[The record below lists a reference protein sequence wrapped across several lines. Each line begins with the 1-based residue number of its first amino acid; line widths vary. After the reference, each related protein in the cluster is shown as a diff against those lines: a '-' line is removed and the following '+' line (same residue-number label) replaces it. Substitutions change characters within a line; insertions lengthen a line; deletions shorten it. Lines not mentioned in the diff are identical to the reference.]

1 MISDV
6 QNKMGRGLPI
16 NSLLILL
23 MLKQERRADLKR
35 LTKELHLTEARL
47 KGSIERLIE
56 AGLVETIGNGR
67 GRAYMLSS
75 KVYKVGDNSIGYV
88 RQNDIERIRYEEL
101 TLQLAKKQGY
111 VTRKNVTE
119 LLHVSEPQAYRLL
132 AELAQKGKIELS
144 GKGRYSKYLIQK

>member
-1 MISDV
+1 
-6 QNKMGRGLPI
+6 
-16 NSLLILL
+16 
-23 MLKQERRADLKR
+23 
-35 LTKELHLTEARL
+35 
-47 KGSIERLIE
+47 
-56 AGLVETIGNGR
+56 
-67 GRAYMLSS
+67 MLSS

-111 VTRKNVTE
+111 VTRKNVTD

-132 AELAQKGKIELS
+132 AELAQKGMLELS